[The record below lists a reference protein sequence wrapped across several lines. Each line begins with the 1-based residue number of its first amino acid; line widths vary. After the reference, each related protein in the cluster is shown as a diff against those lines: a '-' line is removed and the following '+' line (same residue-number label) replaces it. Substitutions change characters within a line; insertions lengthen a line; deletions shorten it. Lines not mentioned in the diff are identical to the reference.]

1 MLWCNISSG
10 ILKYGCCDLM
20 DKNAKIVC
28 GVVLTNEKR
37 GLMSCCLYSISY
49 FCLSLHI
56 VQGHKLWLQN
66 KQASQTYVCIKRNP
80 YSAFYLWMN
89 YLLGHHLC
97 SPLIWYISMST
108 IQVHHDNKNT
118 FTLLILNYIYNPYK
132 SVNCVNAVWNFTYN
146 YNL

>member
-1 MLWCNISSG
+1 MQWRSISSG
-10 ILKYGCCDLM
+10 ILKYGWCDLM

-28 GVVLTNEKR
+28 CVVLKNEKR

-56 VQGHKLWLQN
+56 VQRHKLWLQN

-89 YLLGHHLC
+89 YLLGHHLYVLLWFDTYQC
-97 SPLIWYISMST
+97 PPSKSIMTTRILSLYWFSITYIIPKRVS
-108 IQVHHDNKNT
+108 IQLT
-118 FTLLILNYIYNPYK
+118 
-132 SVNCVNAVWNFTYN
+132 
-146 YNL
+146 